1 MFKMKKTIFALA
13 AFLIA
18 GLFSSC
24 EKDSETP
31 ETPETP
37 EAETYRTHLAGDW
50 YVTDWFGY
58 RNITDG
64 DITTGEFYS
73 TQYTEDDN
81 FIISFDEDGTMTQ
94 NLTTGDIVRF
104 SLDFDDLDSE
114 VQFGEDVSI
123 FGNFITS
130 SGENNS
136 GLLSFETEETLSIYM
151 DLKTMTASFEC
162 KRKL

>member
-1 MFKMKKTIFALA
+1 MKNLFLIIVTIA
-13 AFLIA
+13 AFSI
-18 GLFSSC
+18 FTSC

-31 ETPETP
+31 ETPET
-37 EAETYRTHLAGDW
+37 ETYRTLLTGDW

-58 RNITDG
+58 MNITDG

-94 NLTTGDIVRF
+94 NLTTGDIVRL

>member
-1 MFKMKKTIFALA
+1 MKKTIFALA
-13 AFLIA
+13 AILIA

-31 ETPETP
+31 ETPEP
-37 EAETYRTHLAGDW
+37 ETYRTHLVGDW

-123 FGNFITS
+123 FGTFITS

>member
-1 MFKMKKTIFALA
+1 MKKTIFAMA
-13 AFLIA
+13 AILIA
-18 GLFSSC
+18 GLFTSC

-31 ETPETP
+31 ETPET
-37 EAETYRTHLAGDW
+37 ETYRTLLTGDW

-94 NLTTGDIVRF
+94 NLTTGDIVRL

>member
-1 MFKMKKTIFALA
+1 MKKTIFAMA
-13 AFLIA
+13 AILIA
-18 GLFSSC
+18 GLFTSC

-31 ETPETP
+31 ETPQT
-37 EAETYRTHLAGDW
+37 ETYRTLLTGDW

-94 NLTTGDIVRF
+94 NLTTGDIVRL

>member
-1 MFKMKKTIFALA
+1 MKKTIFALA
-13 AFLIA
+13 AILIA

-31 ETPETP
+31 ETPEP
-37 EAETYRTHLAGDW
+37 ETYRTHLAGDW

-136 GLLSFETEETLSIYM
+136 GFLSCETEETLSIYM